1 MVSDASRELFDKAI
15 LFLTS
20 IKFTCSS
27 LNDEFKSIL
36 RESKNGM
43 VQATSYVL
51 AKSLMV
57 LPCIYII
64 CLFALVIPAF
74 AIQKYSWSG
83 FGAGTLLW
91 SVLFFCFES
100 VAECLAV
107 WVDDPIIGMMQFM
120 NFWL

>member
-1 MVSDASRELFDKAI
+1 
-15 LFLTS
+15 
-20 IKFTCSS
+20 
-27 LNDEFKSIL
+27 
-36 RESKNGM
+36 M

-100 VAECLAV
+100 VAECLAL